1 MFSRK
6 KKFRKKLFIDPKVQG
21 AMAIRVVFYWIG
33 CILTICMM
41 LASWQMFYGPARPIF
56 QQLDD
61 MWFFYSP
68 ALFASLILLPLI
80 VYDMIQLSN
89 KFAGPMFR
97 LRRSIREIAAG
108 KKVDRLKFRK
118 GDFWHDFAEEFNELI
133 DRIHGMESRIA
144 ELEGDAQI
152 TRTVDEIEEMSAE
165 MNSVAADA
173 TPAESPSTE
182 PTGDVTS
189 G

>member
-21 AMAIRVVFYWIG
+21 AMAVRVVFYWLS
-33 CILTICMM
+33 CMMTICLM

-61 MWFFYSP
+61 MWFYYSP
-68 ALFASLILLPLI
+68 ALFSSLIILPLV

-97 LRRSIREIAAG
+97 LRRSIRELAAG
-108 KKVDRLKFRK
+108 KQVDHLRFRK
-118 GDFWHDFAEEFNELI
+118 GDFWHDFAEEFNELA
-133 DRIHGMESRIA
+133 DRVRRMESRIN
-144 ELEGDAQI
+144 ELEGEERI
-152 TRTVDEIEEMSAE
+152 TRTVETIEEMSAE
-165 MNSVAADA
+165 IQSA
-173 TPAESPSTE
+173 TSDSEQPSEQTID
-182 PTGDVTS
+182 TAS
-189 G
+189 N